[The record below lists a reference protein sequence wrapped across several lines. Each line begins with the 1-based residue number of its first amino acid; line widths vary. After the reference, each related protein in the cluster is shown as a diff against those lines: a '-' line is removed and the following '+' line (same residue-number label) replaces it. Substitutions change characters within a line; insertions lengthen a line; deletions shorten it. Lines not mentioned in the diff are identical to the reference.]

1 MAYTTTQKPTE
12 YLFYMHV
19 HKKAMYLWER
29 QMQLHLE
36 IEQPTDITS
45 YILQQHRPCIR
56 YSSTWQIDLAQTN
69 YQQNSTNSE
78 PNILSDRENISKPK

>member
-19 HKKAMYLWER
+19 HKKAMYLGEG

-36 IEQPTDITS
+36 IISYVHGNTDPVLDIQMFT
-45 YILQQHRPCIR
+45 
-56 YSSTWQIDLAQTN
+56 
-69 YQQNSTNSE
+69 
-78 PNILSDRENISKPK
+78 